1 LEVVSTFSIEIIRP
15 LLNKFYFSSNNNLVY
30 TLNNEQLFDDTI
42 NTDKGKTKLILE
54 DPMQEILFSEI
65 TEQPEIIRKLIK
77 SEADSIGKIG
87 SKLMGKFKYVVIA
100 ARGTS
105 DNAARYAQYVLG
117 AFNKFQVAL
126 ATPSLYTVYKNPPNL
141 SDALVIGV
149 SQSGQSP
156 DIVSVLASAKEQ
168 GAPTICITN
177 DVKSPLANTSDFVI
191 PLHSGPEKAV
201 AATKT
206 YTASLAVFALLSLA
220 FNKNAKHEKEL
231 LSLPD
236 KLAGII
242 TSAMKVVKTAERYR
256 YMEHCVVIGRGYNY
270 ATAFEIA
277 LKVKELT
284 RVVSVPYS
292 SADFSHGPI
301 ATVRSGFPVIVVA
314 PSGEMYPHILGFMDK
329 LIGMGA
335 EIISI
340 SDKKEITLK
349 SNLGFVIPSGIS
361 EWLSPIAYIMPGQL
375 FARQL
380 ALEKGLDIDRP
391 EGLTKV
397 TETY

>member
-1 LEVVSTFSIEIIRP
+1 
-15 LLNKFYFSSNNNLVY
+15 
-30 TLNNEQLFDDTI
+30 
-42 NTDKGKTKLILE
+42 
-54 DPMQEILFSEI
+54 MQEILYSEI
-65 TEQPEIIRKLIK
+65 AEQPELIQKLIN
-77 SEADSIGKIG
+77 SESDHIGKIG
-87 SKLMGKFKYVVIA
+87 SELKNKFKYIVIA

-117 AFNKFQVAL
+117 AYNKYQVAL
-126 ATPSLYTVYKNPPNL
+126 ATPSLYTVYKSPPNL
-141 SDALVIGV
+141 SEALVIGV

-177 DVKSPLANTSDFVI
+177 DIKSPLAKTSDFVI
-191 PLHSGPEKAV
+191 PLHTGAEKAV

-206 YTASLAVFALLSLA
+206 YTASLVSFALLSLA
-220 FNKNAKHEKEL
+220 FNRSSKREKEL
-231 LSLPD
+231 HALPD
-236 KLAGII
+236 KLSGIM
-242 TSAMKVVKTAERYR
+242 TSAMKVVKTTERYR

-270 ATAFEIA
+270 STAFEIA

-301 ATVRSGFPVIVVA
+301 ATVRSGFPVIIVA
-314 PSGEMYPHILGFMDK
+314 PSGEMYPHIRGFMDK

-349 SNLGFVIPSGIS
+349 SDLGFIIPAGIP
-361 EWLSPIAYIMPGQL
+361 EWLSPIAYILPGQL

-380 ALEKGLDIDRP
+380 ALEKGLDIDKP

-397 TETY
+397 TETF

>member
-1 LEVVSTFSIEIIRP
+1 
-15 LLNKFYFSSNNNLVY
+15 
-30 TLNNEQLFDDTI
+30 
-42 NTDKGKTKLILE
+42 
-54 DPMQEILFSEI
+54 MQEILFSEI
-65 TEQPEIIRKLIK
+65 SEQPGIIQKLIE
-77 SEADSIGKIG
+77 SEAAHIKKIG
-87 SKLMGKFKYVVIA
+87 SELKNRFKYIVIA

-117 AFNKFQVAL
+117 AYNNYQVAL
-126 ATPSLYTVYKNPPNL
+126 ATPSLFTVYKNPPNL
-141 SDALVIGV
+141 TDALVIGV

-168 GAPTICITN
+168 GSPTICITN
-177 DVKSPLANTSDFVI
+177 DVKSPLAKTSDFVI
-191 PLHSGPEKAV
+191 PLHTGAEKAV

-206 YTASLAVFALLSLA
+206 YTASLAAFTLLSLA
-220 FNKNAKHEKEL
+220 FDKNVKREKEL
-231 LSLPD
+231 HALPEKLS
-236 KLAGII
+236 GII
-242 TSAMKVVKTAERYR
+242 TSAMKDVKTTERYR
-256 YMEHCVVIGRGYNY
+256 YMEHCVVIGRGFNY
-270 ATAFEIA
+270 STAFEIA

-301 ATVRSGFPVIVVA
+301 ATVQSGFPVIVVA
-314 PSGEMYPHILGFMDK
+314 PSGEMYPHIRGFMDK

-349 SNLGFVIPSGIS
+349 SNLGFVIPAGIP
-361 EWLSPIAYIMPGQL
+361 EWLSPIAYILPGQL

-380 ALEKGLDIDRP
+380 ALEKGLNIDKP

>member
-1 LEVVSTFSIEIIRP
+1 
-15 LLNKFYFSSNNNLVY
+15 
-30 TLNNEQLFDDTI
+30 
-42 NTDKGKTKLILE
+42 
-54 DPMQEILFSEI
+54 MQEILFSEI
-65 TEQPEIIRKLIK
+65 SEQPELIQKLID
-77 SEADSIGKIG
+77 SESGLIGKIG
-87 SKLMGKFKYVVIA
+87 SEIRDRFKYIVIA

-117 AFNKFQVAL
+117 AFNNYQVAL
-126 ATPSLYTVYKNPPNL
+126 ATPSLFTVYKKPPNL
-141 SDALVIGV
+141 SEALVIGV

-168 GAPTICITN
+168 GSPTICITN
-177 DVKSPLANTSDFVI
+177 DIKSPLARTSEFVI
-191 PLHSGPEKAV
+191 PLHTGAEKAV

-206 YTASLAVFALLSLA
+206 YTASLVVFALLSIA
-220 FNKNAKHEKEL
+220 FDKNVKREKEL
-231 LSLPD
+231 HALPEKLS
-236 KLAGII
+236 GII
-242 TSAMKVVKTAERYR
+242 ASALKVVKTTERYR
-256 YMEHCVVIGRGYNY
+256 YMEHCVVIGRGFNY
-270 ATAFEIA
+270 STAFEIA

-314 PSGEMYPHILGFMDK
+314 PSGEMYPHIRGFMDK
-329 LIGMGA
+329 LLGMGA

-349 SNLGFVIPSGIS
+349 SNLGFVIPTGIP
-361 EWLSPIAYIMPGQL
+361 EWLSPIAYILPGQL

-380 ALEKGLDIDRP
+380 AIEKGLNIDKP
-391 EGLTKV
+391 DGLTKV
-397 TETY
+397 TETF